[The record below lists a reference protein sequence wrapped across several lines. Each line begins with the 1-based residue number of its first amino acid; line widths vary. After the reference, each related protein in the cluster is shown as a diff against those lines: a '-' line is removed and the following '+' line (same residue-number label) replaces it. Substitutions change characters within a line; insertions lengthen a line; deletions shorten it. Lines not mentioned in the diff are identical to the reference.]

1 MDMLLASDLMRI
13 AHLFAVILAMGAA
26 FFADWRMFGGIHR
39 PIAPREL
46 GLFDDLHR
54 FVVGT
59 LALVWITGLALIWL
73 RTGFQLSEFSPK
85 LFSKLIVVTVLTLNA
100 TAIGAFA
107 LPLMRTRMGAVPLHF
122 SLSQKLTLGTVAAVS
137 TASWLLALSLGG
149 SKVLAASGW
158 DILVPL
164 LAGAYSGAILLA
176 GAGAIASH
184 AALSI
189 GAANDP
195 FQRLKNA

>member
-1 MDMLLASDLMRI
+1 MID
-13 AHLFAVILAMGAA
+13 
-26 FFADWRMFGGIHR
+26 R